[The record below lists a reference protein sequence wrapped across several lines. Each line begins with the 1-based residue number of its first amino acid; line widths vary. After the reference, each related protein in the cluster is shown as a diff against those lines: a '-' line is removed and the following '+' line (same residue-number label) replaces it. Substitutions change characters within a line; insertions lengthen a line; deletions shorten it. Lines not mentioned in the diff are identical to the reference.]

1 MPSTPDSRAG
11 WASYARALTIR
22 DHAFIDGAF
31 QPAAD
36 ADTFPSINPADGTVI
51 ADVAARCPDD
61 VDLAVAAARRSFEA
75 GSWSRATPARPA
87 HVRGDDRA
95 RLLAHHPEADRDH
108 PAGRPELHA
117 HPRRLRRPHAGV
129 SQADPLRTARPGGRH
144 RGASPC
150 ESTGSRR
157 PTVSNP
163 GQLTAHGLPT
173 TLRPQPQIRVRGTYI
188 AGSSVFSA

>member
-51 ADVAARCPDD
+51 AMLPPAGPTTSTSPSRRHVAASRRDRG
-61 VDLAVAAARRSFEA
+61 AARRPLA
-75 GSWSRATPARPA
+75 GSRQRRRPSFSPRAPPRSRSRSPSRKARASRSSTTPAASSCWCQSSGPA
-87 HVRGDDRA
+87 PDGTA
-95 RLLAHHPEADRDH
+95 WG
-108 PAGRPELHA
+108 PAPWRE
-117 HPRRLRRPHAGV
+117 
-129 SQADPLRTARPGGRH
+129 PLRVNG
-144 RGASPC
+144 
-150 ESTGSRR
+150 
-157 PTVSNP
+157 
-163 GQLTAHGLPT
+163 
-173 TLRPQPQIRVRGTYI
+173 QPQAYCQQPRTGNRPWPPDHAPAQPQTRVRRTYI